1 MPRGRQKKNPIEGTT
16 PEELNRQAQTPPT
29 GTEFE
34 GSGQEQGVIDGGAQ
48 ETDPKEQAPNEQA
61 PAAKPEQAASA
72 VEQTVSDE
80 THQET
85 VSAPAGPELNE
96 EPVTL
101 AGYMAENVRLD
112 IREFMRDFGINGHP
126 PESVYDSIM
135 GIADRFRGE
144 QAISDAPADQQEQVP
159 APDQQQAENPAE
171 APVPLNVRINSLV
184 LDGDTRALATAEY
197 GDLTISRIR
206 VKQDSYGTLS
216 VNMPKYRDA
225 GGWKETCRFDSVES
239 RNRLTGEVLDAYQN
253 QLAQLQ
259 GQGPGAAEA
268 PAAGDN
274 PAPEEAQAPEQGAAP
289 EDSPEMGEPE
299 QGGFGMS
306 MGQW

>member
-1 MPRGRQKKNPIEGTT
+1 MPRGRQKKDPIEGTT
-16 PEELNRQAQTPPT
+16 PEELNLQAQTPPT
-29 GTEFE
+29 RTELE
-34 GSGQEQGVIDGGAQ
+34 GPGQEQRTTDGGAQ
-48 ETDPKEQAPNEQA
+48 ETAPEGLAPNEQA
-61 PAAKPEQAASA
+61 PAAEPEQAAPA
-72 VEQTVSDE
+72 AGQTAPDE

-85 VSAPAGPELNE
+85 VSAPAGSELSE
-96 EPVTL
+96 EPQSL

-112 IREFMRDFGINGHP
+112 IRAFMRDFGINGHP

-135 GIADRFRGE
+135 GIADQVRGE
-144 QAISDAPADQQEQVP
+144 QTVSDAPADRQEQVP
-159 APDQQQAENPAE
+159 APDQHQAENPAE
-171 APVPLNVRINSLV
+171 TPVPLNVRINSLV
-184 LDGDTRALATAEY
+184 LDGDTRAFATAEY

-225 GGWKETCRFDSVES
+225 GGWKETCRFNSVES
-239 RNRLTGEVLDAYQN
+239 RNRLTGEVLDAYQQ

-259 GQGPGAAEA
+259 GQGQGIAEA
-268 PAAGDN
+268 PAAGDSA
-274 PAPEEAQAPEQGAAP
+274 APEET
-289 EDSPEMGEPE
+289 PEMGEPE